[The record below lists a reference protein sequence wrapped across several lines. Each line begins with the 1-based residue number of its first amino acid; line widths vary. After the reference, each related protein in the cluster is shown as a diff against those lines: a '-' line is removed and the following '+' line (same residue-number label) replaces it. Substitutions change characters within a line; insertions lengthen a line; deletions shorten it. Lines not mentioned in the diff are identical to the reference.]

1 MAEDK
6 APDPMWTTEK
16 VHAVAEKIFEEYAPH
31 CKTELGLMFARD
43 IATVIAQQFQLFEAF
58 GGSGQTSGPLVWRR
72 IPMGCLLCVST
83 SRNTRRAGLIHRYG
97 KHQRVP
103 RLRIA
108 I

>member
-58 GGSGQTSGPLVWRR
+58 GVSRRTDTAAAELAREVAEQHRIQISALSRRLEKLEQRQNPL
-72 IPMGCLLCVST
+72 
-83 SRNTRRAGLIHRYG
+83 
-97 KHQRVP
+97 
-103 RLRIA
+103 
-108 I
+108 

>member
-43 IATVIAQQFQLFEAF
+43 IATVIAQHF
-58 GGSGQTSGPLVWRR
+58 
-72 IPMGCLLCVST
+72 
-83 SRNTRRAGLIHRYG
+83 
-97 KHQRVP
+97 
-103 RLRIA
+103 
-108 I
+108 